1 MPCFDGGYGNESGLN
16 THDIRLIIK
25 QEHAEQQKHEKEV
38 HKDLFDS
45 FATPLLCEAMDII
58 EQGGLLKKCS
68 PTLREW
74 YKKHTAD
81 DIERLKQ
88 VEPDDF
94 ETIDN
99 FDERERRLYEKI
111 KSPTKKRNKN

>member
-16 THDIRLIIK
+16 THDVRLIIQ
-25 QEHAEQQKHEKEV
+25 QEHAEQQKHGKV
-38 HKDLFDS
+38 QKDLFDS

-58 EQGGLLKKCS
+58 EQNGLLKKCS
-68 PTLREW
+68 PTLKAW

-99 FDERERRLYEKI
+99 FDAREARLYEKI
-111 KSPTKKRNKN
+111 NKLKRNKRIK